1 MVRKAESKDQGKA
14 ITKIQN
20 SCEPGTGKSL
30 PSPPGTKVLAFA
42 NFKGGVGKTTCAVNI
57 AGCLAHQFNKKVL
70 LIDLDV
76 QSSLGQWLFGPQLW
90 WNRCKQR
97 RRTSY
102 QIFQDIITGSH
113 AWNLH
118 DSTFELDACPN
129 LRVCPATYDMLDLDT
144 QLHYALSRPV
154 HPKPFQCL
162 DIILKP
168 WCNRFDYVVLDCP
181 PNMYQVTRNA
191 LYCADYVLIPT
202 VPDFLSTAGIKRLVE
217 HIRGLRDQFLLFDT
231 DPVKIG
237 GIIISMYEA
246 AKAATMDPFVGEID
260 AYLAEQK
267 SYNHV
272 FTDRTEVFQQKIRR
286 LSAVAQAQERTLPV
300 TIAFPN
306 LEASRDMIRLTHRI
320 MEVV

>member
-1 MVRKAESKDQGKA
+1 MVRKTGASDQKRA
-14 ITKIQN
+14 ITNIRN
-20 SCEPGTGKSL
+20 LGEIGAGKSI
-30 PSPPGTKVLAFA
+30 PSPPGTKVFAFA
-42 NFKGGVGKTTCAVNI
+42 NFKGGVGKTACAVNI
-57 AGCLAHQFNKKVL
+57 AGCLAFQFRKKVL

-76 QSSLGQWLFGPQLW
+76 QSSLGQWLFGSQLW

-102 QIFQDIITGSH
+102 QIFQDIIAGSH

-118 DSTFELDACPN
+118 DSTFELDPCPN

-144 QLHYALSRPV
+144 QLHYALNSPS

-162 DIILKP
+162 DIVIKP
-168 WCNRFDYVVLDCP
+168 WCNGFDYVILDCP
-181 PNMYQVTRNA
+181 PNMYQITRNA

-237 GIIISMYEA
+237 GIIISMYEMGRHT
-246 AKAATMDPFVGEID
+246 TMDPFVGEID
-260 AYLAEQK
+260 AYLTEQK

-272 FTDRTEVFQQKIRR
+272 LTDKSEVFQQKIRR
-286 LSAVAQAQERTLPV
+286 LSAIAQAQERNLPV
-300 TIAFPN
+300 TIAFPDS
-306 LEASRDMIRLTHRI
+306 EASRDVIRLTNRI